1 MYKVL
6 SISWGQFKQAHS
18 SHCTRFCL
26 FLGASS
32 SRATPHVLHIVQGF
46 VYFLGPVQTGPLLT
60 SFTLYKVLSISW
72 GQFKQAHSSRP
83 SHCTRFCRFLGAIS
97 NKPTPHIVQGFVY
110 FLGPVQTG
118 PLLTSF
124 TLYKVLSISLGQFK
138 QAHSSHCTRFCLFL
152 GASSSR
158 PTPHILHIV
167 QGFVYFLGPVQAG
180 PLLTLYKV
188 LSISW
193 GQFKQAHSSRP
204 SHCTRF
210 CLFLGASSS
219 RPTPHVLHI
228 VQGFVYFL
236 GPVQTGPLLT
246 SFTLYKVLSI
256 SWGHFKQVHSSHC
269 TRFCLFLGAS
279 SSRPTPHVLHIV
291 QGFVYFLGPVQTG
304 PLLTSFTLYKV
315 L

>member
-1 MYKVL
+1 MFCLFLGATSSRPTPNILHIVQGFVCFLGPVQAGPLLTSFTLYNVL

-32 SRATPHVLHIVQGF
+32 NRPTPNILHIVQGF
-46 VYFLGPVQTGPLLT
+46 VYFLGPVQTSPILT
-60 SFTLYKVLSISW
+60 SFTLYKVLYVSW

-83 SHCTRFCRFLGAIS
+83 SHCTTFCLFLGAIS

-118 PLLTSF
+118 PLLISF
-124 TLYKVLSISLGQFK
+124 TLYKVLSISWGQFK
-138 QAHSSHCTRFCLFL
+138 QAHSSHPSHCTRFCLFL

-158 PTPHILHIV
+158 PTPHIV

-210 CLFLGASSS
+210 CLFLGASSN

-246 SFTLYKVLSI
+246 SFTLYKVL
-256 SWGHFKQVHSSHC
+256 
-269 TRFCLFLGAS
+269 
-279 SSRPTPHVLHIV
+279 
-291 QGFVYFLGPVQTG
+291 
-304 PLLTSFTLYKV
+304 
-315 L
+315 